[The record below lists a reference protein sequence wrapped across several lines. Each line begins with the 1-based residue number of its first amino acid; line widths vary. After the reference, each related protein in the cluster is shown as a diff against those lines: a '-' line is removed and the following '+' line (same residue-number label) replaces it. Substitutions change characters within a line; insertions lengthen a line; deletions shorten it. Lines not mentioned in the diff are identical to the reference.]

1 MNNSNL
7 QPEQNDDDYDY
18 YCSTCNMKVGKYDK
32 FCKNCGTELE
42 NEIVDYN
49 EDANYSDN
57 QNDEKGEPKY
67 VLIKDKELS
76 IIDGLPCKVASF
88 QPIGAYVKPDGEVV
102 SANSSIPYTSIELE
116 CE

>member
-57 QNDEKGEPKY
+57 
-67 VLIKDKELS
+67 
-76 IIDGLPCKVASF
+76 
-88 QPIGAYVKPDGEVV
+88 
-102 SANSSIPYTSIELE
+102 
-116 CE
+116 